1 MNVLSKCHQW
11 QRVSLRSIPMS
22 IESCFNT
29 VLATTL
35 DSCEE
40 RAYAVCNELLNRR
53 FVDFQ
58 LFDRDTRERVL
69 ELINVGVL
77 SPYQQQNIAA
87 VQEK

>member
-1 MNVLSKCHQW
+1 
-11 QRVSLRSIPMS
+11 MS

-29 VLATTL
+29 VLATTF

-40 RAYAVCNELLNRR
+40 RTYAVCNELLNRR

-77 SPYQQQNIAA
+77 SPYQQQNIAV